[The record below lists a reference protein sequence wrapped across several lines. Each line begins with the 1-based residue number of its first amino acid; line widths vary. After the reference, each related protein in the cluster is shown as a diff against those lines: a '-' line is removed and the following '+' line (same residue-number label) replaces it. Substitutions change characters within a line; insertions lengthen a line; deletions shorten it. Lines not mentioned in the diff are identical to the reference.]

1 VRSFGA
7 LPKRFL
13 KEKFE
18 RELEL
23 GFAGRVRNLT
33 WRQFMTMKGRA
44 LLVGIVMLAEMWL
57 VGCGHYHC
65 GATFGASSCAAGSGG
80 LNNGNGSN
88 TTGAVYL
95 FVADAGGIQGEVLD
109 PTAGTI
115 KTIPGG
121 TVSVTSGSTNAPQSD
136 FMAVAQ
142 GKYMYSGY
150 STWLGGTIYGWSI
163 TGGGTLNAITGV
175 QPLSAPY
182 LVGNFQ
188 IGSQAMITNPAGTLL
203 FALDQ
208 TNEQV
213 YVYTIGTGGVLA
225 PATGSPMA
233 LPPGF
238 KPFNLAIDGLGKYL
252 YVSNDVTLNTTEVAT
267 YSIGSNGA
275 LASVGTP
282 LSTPIRQMQGDASGK
297 FMIGTSGGFFFN
309 NQDNEL
315 YVGTIGQSGA
325 LTVTP
330 TTITGVPAGVA
341 VQPNTGAN
349 IVYSFDFPSS
359 TGNGTIEGFQFD
371 LSTGALTA
379 IAGITASG
387 ANGEFDPSGK
397 YLFVVAASNG
407 VASALDAY
415 SVSASSALTTPV
427 ATVGWAPGGWQPVD
441 AQ

>member
-1 VRSFGA
+1 
-7 LPKRFL
+7 
-13 KEKFE
+13 
-18 RELEL
+18 
-23 GFAGRVRNLT
+23 
-33 WRQFMTMKGRA
+33 MTMKGRV

-57 VGCGHYHC
+57 VGCGHYTC

-121 TVSVTSGSTNAPQSD
+121 TVSITSGSTNAPQSD

-163 TGGGTLNAITGV
+163 TAGGTLNAIAGT
-175 QPLSAPY
+175 QPFSAPY
-182 LVGNFQ
+182 LVSNFQ
-188 IGSQAMITNPAGTLL
+188 VGSQAMITNPAGTLL

-208 TNEQV
+208 TNNQV

-225 PATGSPMA
+225 TAANSPMA
-233 LPPGF
+233 LPSGF
-238 KPFNLAIDGLGKYL
+238 TPFNLAVDGLGKYL
-252 YVSNDVTLNTTEVAT
+252 YVSNDVNLRTTEVAT

-275 LASVGTP
+275 LAAVGTP
-282 LSTPIRQMQGDASGK
+282 ISSVIRQMQGDASGK

-309 NQDNEL
+309 NGDNTL
-315 YVGTIGQSGA
+315 YVGAIGQSGA
-325 LTVTP
+325 LTVTT

-341 VQPNTGAN
+341 VQPNTGGN
-349 IVYSFDFPSS
+349 IVYAFDFPSN

-415 SVSASSALTTPV
+415 DVSASSALTTHV
-427 ATVGWAPGGWQPVD
+427 ASVGWAPGAWQPVD

>member
-1 VRSFGA
+1 M
-7 LPKRFL
+7 
-13 KEKFE
+13 
-18 RELEL
+18 

-57 VGCGHYHC
+57 VGCGHYNC
-65 GATFGASSCAAGSGG
+65 GATFGASSCSSGSGG
-80 LNNGNGSN
+80 LNSGNGNSGN
-88 TTGAVYL
+88 GAVYL

-121 TVSVTSGSTNAPQSD
+121 TVSITSGSINAPQSD

-142 GKYMYSGY
+142 GKYLYSGY

-163 TGGGTLNAITGV
+163 TAGGTLNAITGT

-182 LVGNFQ
+182 LVGSFQ

-225 PATGSPMA
+225 PATSSPMA

-238 KPFNLAIDGLGKYL
+238 KPFNMAIDGLGKYL
-252 YVSNDVTLNTTEVAT
+252 YVSNEVGLGTTEVAT

-275 LASVGTP
+275 LAAVGTP

-297 FMIGTSGGFFFN
+297 FMVGTSGGFFF
-309 NQDNEL
+309 DNGDKTL
-315 YVGTIGQSGA
+315 YVGAIGQSGA

-330 TTITGVPAGVA
+330 IKITGVPAAVA
-341 VQPNTGAN
+341 VQPNTGGN
-349 IVYSFDFPSS
+349 IVYAFDFPDSA
-359 TGNGTIEGFQFD
+359 GNGTIEGFQFD

-397 YLFVVAASNG
+397 YLFVVEAANG
-407 VASALDAY
+407 VANALDAFD
-415 SVSASSALTTPV
+415 VSASSALTTHV
-427 ATVGWAPGGWQPVD
+427 ANVGWAPGAWQPVD

>member
-1 VRSFGA
+1 VRSLGA

-33 WRQFMTMKGRA
+33 WRRFMTMKGRA

-57 VGCGHYHC
+57 VGCGHYTC
-65 GATFGASSCAAGSGG
+65 GATFGASSCAAGGGG
-80 LNNGNGSN
+80 LSNGNGSN

-142 GKYMYSGY
+142 GKYMFSGY

-188 IGSQAMITNPAGTLL
+188 IGSQAMIANPAGTLL

-225 PATGSPMA
+225 PATNSPMA
-233 LPPGF
+233 LPSGF
-238 KPFNLAIDGLGKYL
+238 KPFNLAVDGLGKYL
-252 YVSNDVTLNTTEVAT
+252 YVSNDTGLRTTEVAT

-275 LASVGTP
+275 LAAVGTP
-282 LSTPIRQMQGDASGK
+282 ISSSIRQMQGDASGK
-297 FMIGTSGGFFFN
+297 FMIGTSGGFFF
-309 NQDNEL
+309 DNGDNTL
-315 YVGTIGQSGA
+315 YVGAIGQSGA
-325 LTVTP
+325 LTVTS

-341 VQPNTGAN
+341 VQPNTGGN
-349 IVYSFDFPSS
+349 IVYAFDFPSN

-415 SVSASSALTTPV
+415 DVSASSALTTPV
-427 ATVGWAPGGWQPVD
+427 ATVGWAPGAWQPVD